1 MAFWRHCTVKGF
13 VVSCLWVIKMNIAK
27 FIQSHKELSEL
38 PFLIVF
44 RTMSILQEMNMLKF
58 TEDNTD
64 VEAT

>member
-44 RTMSILQEMNMLKF
+44 RTMSILKSMGMLKF
-58 TEDNTD
+58 EDNAD
-64 VEAT
+64 VETTQ

>member
-1 MAFWRHCTVKGF
+1 
-13 VVSCLWVIKMNIAK
+13 MNIAK

-58 TEDNTD
+58 TEGEKD
-64 VEAT
+64 VETTQ